1 MSIELQQRAHVFISP
16 HFDDVVLSCGG
27 TIAKLE
33 RDGHPVTVVT
43 TMGASHISKFPES
56 PILADLHQRWQ
67 AGCHPLRMRRDEDLA
82 ALRSLGVECRHL
94 PLADCVY
101 RQVAGLPLY
110 PTEGSLFDRIHP
122 EDYAGEY
129 LNRTSIL
136 DLKRPQ
142 IAYLPLAV
150 GHHVDHQ
157 IIHEWGLRL
166 AAKKQV
172 NLCWRFYAEFPYSN
186 AREAIADA
194 MRRIGIQFRE
204 LRVELDEA
212 DVRAKVSAIA
222 CYRSQI
228 STFWNDL
235 EHMEADARRS
245 MTDIGTGK
253 FIERY
258 WEFD

>member
-1 MSIELQQRAHVFISP
+1 MSAESQQRAHVFISP
-16 HFDDVVLSCGG
+16 HFDDAVLSCGG
-27 TIAKLE
+27 SIAKLA

-43 TMGASHISKFPES
+43 AMGASRIRELPES
-56 PILADLHQRWQ
+56 PILADLHRRWQ
-67 AGCHPLRMRRDEDLA
+67 AGCDPLRTRRDEDLA
-82 ALRSLGVECRHL
+82 ALQSLGVSCRHL

-101 RQVAGLPLY
+101 RQAEGVPLY

-122 EDYAGEY
+122 LDYAGDC
-129 LNRTSIL
+129 LNRTTIL

-157 IIHEWGLRL
+157 IVHEWGLRL
-166 AAKKQV
+166 AAEKQV
-172 NLCWRFYAEFPYSN
+172 HLRWRFYAEFPYSN
-186 AREAIADA
+186 AREAAA
-194 MRRIGIQFRE
+194 EALRRIGMQLRE
-204 LRVELDEA
+204 IRVEVDEA

-235 EHMEADARRS
+235 GEMEAEVRRAMS
-245 MTDIGTGK
+245 EVGNGA
-253 FIERY
+253 FVERF